1 MEAWRE
7 ELYHSA
13 KGSVW
18 KDHKYVR
25 KDGDRYIYNVADDVV
40 KSPDL
45 DKLSDELG
53 KIEPVKKVRDVMET
67 PIWSP
72 NKEDEDLIDRGQQII
87 AKLFGNEDKKKT
99 LAKR

>member
-53 KIEPVKKVRDVMET
+53 KVEPVKKVRDVMAT

-72 NKEDEDLIDRGQQII
+72 NKEDEDLIDRGQQLI
-87 AKLFGNEDKKKT
+87 AKLFEHEDKKTT

>member
-67 PIWSP
+67 PSWSP